1 MTLSGWAVVISLVAG
16 SIRAAQLFRAS
27 GKVDVVNAVVLTTLA
42 NGRGRELPNV
52 LSSSGSALYLA
63 VARSISVPLD
73 KLLVSDEVE
82 ARRQL
87 ERDAQIA
94 LMTANRTL
102 ARFASLDFISLA
114 AIMLAGVGAATAES
128 HSAILA
134 LGLVAATLL
143 WFSNLRG
150 ARSIAT
156 RMFAGAM
163 ALVDGLLA
171 GRDQIRS
178 ANAQAF
184 SRRT

>member
-1 MTLSGWAVVISLVAG
+1 VVVSLLSG
-16 SIRAAQLFRAS
+16 SIRAAHLFRAS

-42 NGRGRELPNV
+42 NGRGQELPNL
-52 LSSSGSALYLA
+52 LSSSGSALYLT
-63 VARSISVPLD
+63 VARSISLPLD
-73 KLLVSDEVE
+73 KLLVSDERE
-82 ARRQL
+82 ARQRL

-94 LMTANRTL
+94 VMTANRSL
-102 ARFASLDFISLA
+102 NRFAWLDFVSLA
-114 AIMLAGVGAATAES
+114 TIMLAGLGAATATS

-143 WFSNLRG
+143 WLSNIRG

-163 ALVDGLLA
+163 ALVDGLVA

-178 ANAQAF
+178 ANG
-184 SRRT
+184 